1 MASMDL
7 QTITND
13 LNRRFAAPLPEFYKR
28 RIIFWYD
35 DDREFEDLLDE
46 LGLENAQLLALTGT
60 NNFAAKK
67 LLAVDDT
74 TSNFLVYCPLSYD
87 KPEDNWLINIEMYS
101 EEFRADLNSIWMDEM
116 GLPTTN
122 PTIRRMVKGYRKFF
136 NSIERRKSVSA
147 LAPNIATASQL
158 HLAVMATICGVKDMQ
173 PSSIIRAVLAQ
184 SLELDTNTIYQD
196 FVKYDAQNPF
206 WVMVSQATG
215 YKVNFAEGER
225 EGALGH
231 SEGDDSDLGRM
242 AIHILLTA
250 TTRTMRSEHLAG
262 LDSFI
267 STPHQSYCYDLVS
280 DWLQSADSESL
291 YHIAR
296 FVEDE
301 ARLPQRFLKLDV
313 NDLAGT
319 ESFPC
324 INECILTILMKEIG
338 DFIINVDAITAVVE
352 KRRAMAWYDAVSC
365 YYEGLLQVANMQA
378 FFHDHASG
386 FHLAQPKQVWDAYTS
401 DYYKMDAY
409 YRQFH
414 LCFIRSL
421 TVSNAV
427 LDDLFKHVVEKVE
440 GLYSGWYLSQLGN
453 NWSDVCA
460 EELADYGRILEV
472 NQQESFYRTNVANA
486 DSKVYVII
494 SDALRYEV
502 AASLADQLRRETQSK
517 VTLDS
522 MEAIFPTI
530 TKFGMAALL
539 PHNELEVVQKQSGLV
554 SVLADGQSTESN
566 NRDKLLKGAH
576 SQSVALQYKNIIGMK
591 RADRQALVKG
601 MDVVYIYH
609 DKVDEASHTSD
620 TMVFPACDDAI
631 TEIKNLVRI
640 ICNDFGGTH
649 IYITADH
656 GFLYTYSPLTEDDKV
671 DKSGFADRMLEYGR
685 RFCLMQQGSNP
696 DYLLP
701 VKFLEGK
708 TDMEAYATRENI
720 RIKMSGGGLNFVHGG
735 ISLQEMVVP
744 VIDYQY
750 LRNQYKT
757 YQRNKD
763 KYDTKPVELSL
774 LSSTRKIVNMLFSL
788 NFYQKEPVGDN
799 RSACNYQL
807 YFTDDAG
814 RQISDTVR
822 IIADKVSDNGQE
834 RTFRCSFNLKSL
846 KYSNQDSYYLVIAD
860 ESGLQALQR
869 EEFQIDIAFALDEFN
884 FFG

>member
-1 MASMDL
+1 VASMDL
-7 QTITND
+7 QTITQD

-35 DDREFEDLLDE
+35 EDREFEDKLDE
-46 LGLENAQLLALTGT
+46 LELDNASVLALTGS

-74 TSNFLVYCPLSYD
+74 TSNYLVYCPIHYEKL
-87 KPEDNWLINIEMYS
+87 EDNWLINIELYS

-116 GLPTTN
+116 GLPSN
-122 PTIRRMVKGYRKFF
+122 PTIRKMVKGYHKFF
-136 NSIERRKSVSA
+136 NNIERRNDVA
-147 LAPNIATASQL
+147 ELAKNISTASQL
-158 HLAVMATICGVKDMQ
+158 HLAVMAQISGVSDTR
-173 PSSIIRAVLAQ
+173 PSSIMQAVLTQ
-184 SLELDTNTIYQD
+184 SLDLEANTIYQE
-196 FVKYDAQNPF
+196 FVKYGAQNPF

-215 YKVNFAEGER
+215 Y
-225 EGALGH
+225 
-231 SEGDDSDLGRM
+231 SEGDDCDLARL
-242 AIHILLTA
+242 ATHILLTA

-267 STPHQSYCYDLVS
+267 STPHQSYCYDMVS
-280 DWLQSADSESL
+280 DWLQSNERDSL
-291 YHIAR
+291 YRIAR
-296 FVEDE
+296 FVEE
-301 ARLPQRFLKLDV
+301 ETRLPQRFLKLGVD
-313 NDLAGT
+313 DLANT
-319 ESFPC
+319 ECFPC
-324 INECILTILMKEIG
+324 INECILTIMMKEIS
-338 DFIINVDAITAVVE
+338 DYIINADAITAIVE
-352 KRRAMAWYDAVSC
+352 KRRAMVWYDNVSC

-378 FFHDHASG
+378 FYHEHAAG
-386 FHLAQPKQVWDAYTS
+386 FHLAQAKMVWEAYTS

-414 LCFIRSL
+414 ICFGQSL
-421 TVSNAV
+421 TVSNSV
-427 LDDLFKHVVEKVE
+427 LDDLFKQVVEKVE
-440 GLYSGWYLSQLGN
+440 GLYNGWFLGQLGS
-453 NWSDVCA
+453 NWSNVCA
-460 EELADYGRILEV
+460 QELADYGRILEID
-472 NQQESFYRTNVANA
+472 QQEDFYRSKVKLA
-486 DSKVYVII
+486 DNKVYVII

-517 VTLDS
+517 VTIDS

-539 PHNELEVVQKQSGLV
+539 PHKELSAVQKTSGLV
-554 SVLADGQSTESN
+554 SVLADGQSTDSN
-566 NRDKLLKGAH
+566 NRDKLLKDAC

-591 RADRQALVKG
+591 RAERQALVKG

-620 TMVFPACDDAI
+620 TMVFPACEDAI
-631 TEIKNLVRI
+631 AEIKNLVRI
-640 ICNDFGGTH
+640 ICNEFGGTR

-671 DKSGFADRMLEYGR
+671 DKPGFVNRMLEYGR

-696 DYLLP
+696 DYLMP
-701 VKFLEGK
+701 IKFLDGNSE
-708 TDMEAYATRENI
+708 MEAFAPRENV

-744 VIDYQY
+744 VIEYQY
-750 LRNQYKT
+750 LRNQSKT

-763 KYDTKPVELSL
+763 KYDTRPVEISL

-788 NFYQKEPVGDN
+788 NFYQKEAVGDN

-807 YFTDDAG
+807 YIVDSSG
-814 RQISDTVR
+814 KQISDTAR
-822 IIADKVSDNGQE
+822 IIADKTSDNGQE

-846 KYSNQDSYYLVIAD
+846 KYSKQDSYYLVIAD
-860 ESGLQALQR
+860 ESGLQAPQR

>member
-7 QTITND
+7 QTITQD
-13 LNRRFAAPLPEFYKR
+13 LNRRFAVPLPEFYKR

-35 DDREFEDLLDE
+35 DEREFEDKLEE
-46 LGLENAQLLALTGT
+46 LELENAQVLTLSGT

-67 LLAVDDT
+67 FLAVDDT
-74 TSNFLVYCPLSYD
+74 TSNFLVYCPLHYE

-116 GLPTTN
+116 GLPNN
-122 PTIRRMVKGYRKFF
+122 PTIRRMVKDYRKFF

-147 LAPNIATASQL
+147 LVANIGTASQM
-158 HLAVMATICGVKDMQ
+158 HLAVMASICDVSDMQ
-173 PSSIIRAVLAQ
+173 PSSIIRAVLVR
-184 SLELDTNTIYQD
+184 SLDLDANADYQG
-196 FVKYDAQNPF
+196 FVKYGAQNPF
-206 WVMVSQATG
+206 WVMVSQVTG
-215 YKVNFAEGER
+215 Y
-225 EGALGH
+225 
-231 SEGDDSDLGRM
+231 SEGDDSDLGRL
-242 AIHILLTA
+242 ATHILLTA
-250 TTRTMRSEHLAG
+250 TTRTMRIEHLAG

-267 STPHQSYCYDLVS
+267 STPHQSYCYDLIS
-280 DWLQSADSESL
+280 DWLQSSDRESL
-291 YHIAR
+291 YQIAR

-301 ARLPQRFLKLDV
+301 ARLPQRFIKLEVDSLV
-313 NDLAGT
+313 ST
-319 ESFPC
+319 ECFPC
-324 INECILTILMKEIG
+324 INECILTVLMKEIS
-338 DFIINVDAITAVVE
+338 DYIINVDAITAVVE
-352 KRRAMAWYDAVSC
+352 KRRGMLWYDLVSY

-386 FHLAQPKQVWDAYTS
+386 FHLTQAKQVWDAYTS
-401 DYYKMDAY
+401 DYYKMDTY

-414 LCFIRSL
+414 LCFTRSL
-421 TVSNAV
+421 NVTNGA
-427 LDDLFKHVVEKVE
+427 LDDLFKHVVEKME
-440 GLYSGWYLSQLGN
+440 GLYSNWFLSQLGN

-460 EELADYGRILEV
+460 EELADYGRIMEV
-472 NQQESFYRTNVANA
+472 NQQECFYRRNVANA
-486 DSKVYVII
+486 DNKVYVIV

-539 PHNELEVVQKQSGLV
+539 PHKELEAVQKQSGLV
-554 SVLADGQSTESN
+554 SVLADGQSTDSN
-566 NRDKLLKGAH
+566 NRDKLLKSAH
-576 SQSVALQYKNIIGMK
+576 AESVALQYKNIIGMK

-640 ICNDFGGTH
+640 ICNDFGGTR

-671 DKSGFADRMLEYGR
+671 DKTGFADRILEYGR

-701 VKFLEGK
+701 VKFLDGK
-708 TDMEAYATRENI
+708 SDMEAFAPRENV

-744 VIDYQY
+744 VIEYQY
-750 LRNQYKT
+750 LRNQSKA
-757 YQRNKD
+757 YQRNKE
-763 KYDTKPVELSL
+763 KYDTKPVDLSL
-774 LSSTRKIVNMLFSL
+774 LSATRKIVNMMFSL
-788 NFYQKEPVGDN
+788 NFYQKEAVGDN

-807 YFTDDAG
+807 YFIDANG
-814 RQISDTVR
+814 KQISDTVH
-822 IIADKVSDNGQE
+822 IIADKTNDNGQE

-860 ESGLQALQR
+860 ESGLQAPQH

-884 FFG
+884 FLG